1 MKLKKIS
8 TAFVLGGI
16 VMGLSA
22 CQTNPSAD
30 SAKAIAA
37 QAMDSK
43 NVESKSHVSQSGVY
57 SFMLNNGMKVLV
69 KPDHR
74 SPVAVSQVWYK
85 VGGSYESA
93 GVTGVSHALEH
104 MMFKGTK
111 KLKPGEFSEIIAA
124 NGGSEN
130 AFTGKDY
137 TAYFQRI
144 SSDRLELCLRNEADR
159 MRNLQLSEDEFKKEI
174 EVIKEERR
182 SRTDDNPSALTY
194 ERFNAAAFINS
205 SYQQP
210 IIGWMEDLD
219 SMQLSD
225 LSAWYKTW
233 YAPNNATLVVAGDV
247 DPQQVKTWAEKYFG
261 VLKPSDITP
270 PKPRR
275 EVAQMG
281 ERRITVKL
289 PAKVPY
295 LLMGY
300 KVPVLKTRL
309 KEQKDTTDIYALE
322 VLAGVLDGGQSSRL
336 SRRLVRE
343 KEIAS
348 SAGAGYDPYAR
359 QQTLFLFDGSPR
371 AGHTVKELEMAIKEQ
386 IKNIQN
392 TPPSAQE
399 LERVKAQVMASSVY
413 EKDSVFY
420 QAMQL
425 GTLETVGVGWQK
437 KDEYLKK
444 IQQVTA
450 QQVQAVAKQYLTD
463 DSLTVAVLDPQPID
477 ATKQRVDRAAGGR
490 HGQ

>member
-1 MKLKKIS
+1 MILKKYS
-8 TAFVLGGI
+8 ALVVFSGL
-16 VMGLSA
+16 MLGLSA
-22 CQTNPSAD
+22 CQTNPG
-30 SAKAIAA
+30 
-37 QAMDSK
+37 
-43 NVESKSHVSQSGVY
+43 KSTQTELKSSVSESGVH
-57 SFMLNNGMKVLV
+57 SFMLKNGMKVLV

-85 VGGSYESA
+85 VGSSYEYD

-111 KLKPGEFSEIIAA
+111 NLEPGEFSEIIAA

-130 AFTGKDY
+130 AFTGQDY

-144 SSDRLELCLRNEADR
+144 SSDRLELCLEHEADR
-159 MRNLQLSEDEFKKEI
+159 MRNLQLNEAEFKKEI

-182 SRTDDNPSALTY
+182 SRTEDKPTSLTY

-219 SMQLSD
+219 SMELED
-225 LSAWYKTW
+225 LSQWYKTW

-247 DPQQVKTWAEKYFG
+247 DPQQIKTWAEKYFG
-261 VLKPSDITP
+261 VLVTSDIKP

-275 EVAQMG
+275 EVKQMG
-281 ERRITVKL
+281 ERRITVKV

-300 KVPVLKTRL
+300 KAPVMNTA
-309 KEQKDTTDIYALE
+309 KDEKDIYALE
-322 VLAGVLDGGQSSRL
+322 VLAGVLDGGDSSRL
-336 SRRLVRE
+336 SQRLVRE
-343 KEIAS
+343 AEIAT

-359 QQTLFLFDGSPR
+359 QQTLFLFDGMPR
-371 AGHTVKELEMAIKEQ
+371 AGHSVKELEAAIKKQ
-386 IKNIQN
+386 ISEIQN
-392 TPPSAQE
+392 KAPSVQE
-399 LERVKAQVMASSVY
+399 LNRVKAQVMASSVY

-437 KDEYLKK
+437 KDEYLKN
-444 IQQVTA
+444 IQLVTA
-450 QQVQAVAKQYLTD
+450 EQVQAVAKKYLQD
-463 DSLTVAVLDPQPID
+463 DNLTVATLDPQSTD
-477 ATKQRVDRAAGGR
+477 VTKQKKIKAAAGGR
-490 HGQ
+490 HGH

>member
-1 MKLKKIS
+1 MILKKTRVFI
-8 TAFVLGGI
+8 VLSSLLL
-16 VMGLSA
+16 GLSA
-22 CQTNPSAD
+22 CQSNPD
-30 SAKAIAA
+30 
-37 QAMDSK
+37 
-43 NVESKSHVSQSGVY
+43 KSLPVKLENSVSESGVY
-57 SFMLNNGMKVLV
+57 SYMLENGLKVLV

-85 VGGSYESA
+85 VGGSYEYS

-111 KLKPGEFSEIIAA
+111 KLKAGEFSEIIAA

-144 SSDRLELCLRNEADR
+144 SSDRLELCLQNEADR
-159 MRNLQLSEDEFKKEI
+159 MRNLQLNETEFKKEI

-182 SRTDDNPSALTY
+182 SRTDDNPSSLTY

-219 SMQLSD
+219 SMQLAD
-225 LSAWYKTW
+225 LSQWYQTW

-247 DPQQVKTWAEKYFG
+247 DPQQVYQWAKKYFG
-261 VLKPSDITP
+261 PLQPSKITP

-275 EVAQMG
+275 EVEQMG

-300 KVPVLKTRL
+300 KVPVLKNI
-309 KEQKDTTDIYALE
+309 KAEDENDIYALE
-322 VLAGVLDGGQSSRL
+322 VLAGVLDGGNSSRL
-336 SRRLVRE
+336 NRRLVRE
-343 KEIAS
+343 EEIAA
-348 SAGAGYDPYAR
+348 SAGAGYDPYSR

-371 AGHTVKELEMAIKEQ
+371 KGHTVKELELAIKKQ
-386 IKNIQN
+386 IIAIQN
-392 TPPSAQE
+392 KAPEQSE
-399 LERVKAQVMASSVY
+399 LDRVKAQVMASSVY

-437 KDEYLKK
+437 KDEYLTRV
-444 IQQVTA
+444 QQVTA
-450 QQVQAVAKQYLTD
+450 EQVQAVAKKYLID
-463 DSLTVAVLDPQPID
+463 DSLTVAVLEPQPINM
-477 ATKQRVDRAAGGR
+477 AGQKMPAAAVGGSHAR
-490 HGQ
+490 

>member
-1 MKLKKIS
+1 MILKKS
-8 TAFVLGGI
+8 GAVVVMMVLLS
-16 VMGLSA
+16 GLSA
-22 CQTNPSAD
+22 CQTKPEETIQT
-30 SAKAIAA
+30 KL
-37 QAMDSK
+37 
-43 NVESKSHVSQSGVY
+43 KSSVSESGVY
-57 SFMLNNGMKVLV
+57 SFMLENGMKVLV

-85 VGGSYESA
+85 VGSSYEYD
-93 GVTGVSHALEH
+93 GITGVSHALEH
-104 MMFKGTK
+104 MMFKGTRN
-111 KLKPGEFSEIIAA
+111 LKSGEFSEIIAA

-130 AFTGKDY
+130 AFTGQDY

-144 SSDRLELCLRNEADR
+144 SSDRLELCLQHEADR
-159 MRNLQLSEDEFKKEI
+159 MRNLQLNEDEFKKEI

-182 SRTDDNPSALTY
+182 SRTDDKPTSLTY

-210 IIGWMEDLD
+210 IIGWMEDLN
-219 SMQLSD
+219 SMHLDD
-225 LSAWYKTW
+225 LSQWYKTW

-247 DPQQVKTWAEKYFG
+247 DPQQIKAWAEKYFG
-261 VLKPSDITP
+261 VLKASRIIP

-275 EVAQMG
+275 EAKQMG

-300 KVPVLKTRL
+300 KVPVMNTAEDE
-309 KEQKDTTDIYALE
+309 KEIYALE
-322 VLAGVLDGGQSSRL
+322 VLAGVLDGGDSSRL
-336 SRRLVRE
+336 SQYLVRE
-343 KEIAS
+343 TEIAT
-348 SAGAGYDPYAR
+348 SAGAGYNPYAR

-371 AGHTVKELEMAIKEQ
+371 EGHSINELEAAIKKQ
-386 IKNIQN
+386 ILVIQKK
-392 TPPSAQE
+392 PPSIQE
-399 LERVKAQVMASSVY
+399 LNRVKAQVLSASVY

-450 QQVQAVAKQYLTD
+450 QQVQAVAIKYLQD
-463 DSLTVAVLDPQPID
+463 DSLTVATLDPQSTS
-477 ATKQRVDRAAGGR
+477 TKKQKRSKPAAGGR
-490 HGQ
+490 RGH

>member
-1 MKLKKIS
+1 MILKKYRVVYAL
-8 TAFVLGGI
+8 TGI
-16 VMGLSA
+16 LFGLSA
-22 CQTNPSAD
+22 CQTNPQHVTKTD
-30 SAKAIAA
+30 SAQPDNIKQDA
-37 QAMDSK
+37 
-43 NVESKSHVSQSGVY
+43 NLSQSGVY
-57 SFMLNNGMKVLV
+57 SFMLDNGMKVLV

-85 VGGSYESA
+85 VGGSYEYD

-104 MMFKGTK
+104 MMFKGTEN
-111 KLKPGEFSEIIAA
+111 LKPGEFSEIIAA

-144 SSDRLELCLRNEADR
+144 SSDRLELCLQHEADR
-159 MRNLQLSEDEFKKEI
+159 MRHLRLNEDEFKKEI

-182 SRTDDNPSALTY
+182 SRTDDKPTSLTY

-219 SMQLSD
+219 SMRLED
-225 LSAWYKTW
+225 LSQWYKTW

-247 DPQQVKTWAEKYFG
+247 DPEQIRDWAEKYFG
-261 VLKPSDITP
+261 VLKPSNIVP

-275 EVAQMG
+275 EVEQMG
-281 ERRITVKL
+281 ERRITVKV

-300 KVPVLKTRL
+300 KVPVMNTAQDE
-309 KEQKDTTDIYALE
+309 KEIYALE
-322 VLAGVLDGGQSSRL
+322 VLAGVLDGGDSSRL
-336 SRRLVRE
+336 SQRLVRGS
-343 KEIAS
+343 EIAT

-359 QQTLFLFDGSPR
+359 QKSLFLFDGTPR
-371 AGHTVKELEMAIKEQ
+371 EGHTIKELELAIKKQ
-386 IKNIQN
+386 IINIQEEL
-392 TPPSAQE
+392 PSLQE
-399 LERVKAQVMASSVY
+399 LDRVKAQVMASSVY

-450 QQVQAVAKQYLTD
+450 EQVRAVAKKYLQD
-463 DSLTVAVLDPQPID
+463 DSLTVAVLDPQSTD
-477 ATKQRVDRAAGGR
+477 TNKQRKGVAVTGGR
-490 HGQ
+490 HAH

>member
-1 MKLKKIS
+1 MILKKYS
-8 TAFVLGGI
+8 ALFVLT
-16 VMGLSA
+16 GLLAGVSA
-22 CQTNPSAD
+22 CQTNPSVNNAD
-30 SAKAIAA
+30 
-37 QAMDSK
+37 QALQGK
-43 NVESKSHVSQSGVY
+43 QESRVSDSGVH
-57 SFMLNNGMKVLV
+57 SFMLKNGMKVLV

-85 VGGSYESA
+85 VGASYEYD

-104 MMFKGTK
+104 MMFKGTEN
-111 KLKPGEFSEIIAA
+111 LEPGEFSKIIAA

-144 SSDRLELCLRNEADR
+144 SSDRLELCLKHEADR
-159 MRNLQLSEDEFKKEI
+159 MRHLQLNEDEFKKEI

-182 SRTDDNPSALTY
+182 SRTEDKPTSLTY

-210 IIGWMEDLD
+210 IIGWMEDLH
-219 SMQLSD
+219 SMDLDD
-225 LSAWYKTW
+225 LSQWYKTW

-247 DPQQVKTWAEKYFG
+247 DPQQIKKWAEKYFG
-261 VLKPSDITP
+261 VLQPSKIIP

-275 EVAQMG
+275 EVEQMG

-300 KVPVLKTRL
+300 KVPVLKSL
-309 KEQKDTTDIYALE
+309 MDKGESVNDVYALE
-322 VLAGVLDGGQSSRL
+322 VLAGVLDGGDSSRL

-343 KEIAS
+343 AEIAT

-371 AGHTVKELEMAIKEQ
+371 DGHSVKELEAAIKKQ
-386 IKNIQN
+386 IVAIQN
-392 TPPSAQE
+392 KPPSRQE
-399 LERVKAQVMASSVY
+399 LDRVKAQVMASSVY

-437 KDEYLKK
+437 KDDYLKK

-450 QQVQAVAKQYLTD
+450 EQVQAVAKKYLLD
-463 DSLTVAVLDPQPID
+463 DSLTVAVLVPQPTD
-477 ATKQRVDRAAGGR
+477 TTKQRSVRRATGGR
-490 HGQ
+490 RGH

>member
-1 MKLKKIS
+1 MILKKYKVVYAL
-8 TAFVLGGI
+8 TGVLF
-16 VMGLSA
+16 GLSA
-22 CQTNPSAD
+22 CQTNPQHVSEKD
-30 SAKAIAA
+30 IRQPDNIRQDAKL
-37 QAMDSK
+37 
-43 NVESKSHVSQSGVY
+43 SQSGVY
-57 SFMLNNGMKVLV
+57 SFMLDNGMKVLV

-85 VGGSYESA
+85 VGGSYEYD

-104 MMFKGTK
+104 MMFKGTEN
-111 KLKPGEFSEIIAA
+111 LKPGEFSEIIAA

-144 SSDRLELCLRNEADR
+144 SSDRLELCLQHEADR
-159 MRNLQLSEDEFKKEI
+159 MRNLQLNEGEFKKEI

-182 SRTDDNPSALTY
+182 SRTDDKPTSLTY

-219 SMQLSD
+219 SMRLED
-225 LSAWYKTW
+225 LSQWYKTW

-247 DPQQVKTWAEKYFG
+247 DPEQVRGWAEKYFG
-261 VLKPSDITP
+261 VLKPSNIVP

-275 EVAQMG
+275 EVEQMG
-281 ERRITVKL
+281 ERRITVKV

-300 KVPVLKTRL
+300 KVPVMNTAEDEK
-309 KEQKDTTDIYALE
+309 DIYALE
-322 VLAGVLDGGQSSRL
+322 VLAGVLDGGDSSRL
-336 SRRLVRE
+336 SQYLVRNS
-343 KEIAS
+343 EIAT

-359 QQTLFLFDGSPR
+359 QQTLFLFDGTPR
-371 AGHTVKELEMAIKEQ
+371 EGHTIKELESAIKKQ
-386 IKNIQN
+386 ILKIQKEL
-392 TPPSAQE
+392 PSLQE
-399 LERVKAQVMASSVY
+399 LDRVKAQVMASSVY

-450 QQVQAVAKQYLTD
+450 EQVRAVAKKYLQG
-463 DSLTVAVLDPQPID
+463 DSLTVAVLDPQSTD
-477 ATKQRVDRAAGGR
+477 TNKQRKGATVTGGR
-490 HGQ
+490 HAH

>member
-1 MKLKKIS
+1 MIYKKYG
-8 TAFVLGGI
+8 ALCVLGGALL
-16 VMGLSA
+16 GLTA
-22 CQTNPSAD
+22 CQTNPPTGSRTGMNKQSTYAEL
-30 SAKAIAA
+30 K
-37 QAMDSK
+37 
-43 NVESKSHVSQSGVY
+43 ESVNGTGVY
-57 SFMLNNGMKVLV
+57 SFMLKNGMKVLV

-85 VGGSYESA
+85 VGSSYEYD

-111 KLKPGEFSEIIAA
+111 KLKAGEFSEIIAA

-144 SSDRLELCLRNEADR
+144 SSDRLELCLQHEADR
-159 MRNLQLSEDEFKKEI
+159 MRNLQLNNDEFKKEI

-182 SRTDDNPSALTY
+182 TRTDDNPTSLTY

-210 IIGWMEDLD
+210 IIGWMDDLH
-219 SMQLSD
+219 SMSLKD
-225 LSAWYKTW
+225 LSQWYKTW

-247 DPQQVKTWAEKYFG
+247 NPQQIKTWAEKYFG
-261 VLKPSDITP
+261 DLESSKIAP

-275 EVAQMG
+275 EVEQMG

-295 LLMGY
+295 LVMGY
-300 KVPVLKTRL
+300 KVPVLKTISV
-309 KEQKDTTDIYALE
+309 EDENDIYALE
-322 VLAGVLDGGQSSRL
+322 VLAGVLDGGNSSRL
-336 SRRLVRE
+336 SQRLVRG
-343 KEIAS
+343 KEVAT

-359 QQTLFLFDGSPR
+359 QQTLFLFDGAPR
-371 AGHTVKELEMAIKEQ
+371 GGHNVNELETAIKEQ
-386 IKNIQN
+386 ISAIQN
-392 TPPSAQE
+392 KAPSMQE
-399 LERVKAQVMASSVY
+399 LDRVKAQVMASSVY

-425 GTLETVGVGWQK
+425 GTLETVGVGWQR

-450 QQVQAVAKQYLTD
+450 EQVQAVAKKYLLED
-463 DSLTVAVLDPQPID
+463 NLTVAVLDPQPID
-477 ATKQRVDRAAGGR
+477 DTNQRRSQGAAGGR
-490 HGQ
+490 RGH

>member
-1 MKLKKIS
+1 MKLKRIGAAIALS
-8 TAFVLGGI
+8 GLL
-16 VMGLSA
+16 MGMAA
-22 CQTNPSAD
+22 CQTNPVNKSAAPN
-30 SAKAIAA
+30 SEFKTR
-37 QAMDSK
+37 
-43 NVESKSHVSQSGVY
+43 VSQSGVH
-57 SFMLNNGMKVLV
+57 SFTLSNGMKVLI

-74 SPVAVSQVWYK
+74 SPVVVSQVWYK
-85 VGGSYESA
+85 VGGSYEYA

-111 KLKPGEFSEIIAA
+111 NLKAGEFSDIIAA

-144 SSDRLELCLRNEADR
+144 ASDRLELCLRNEADR
-159 MRNLQLSEDEFKKEI
+159 MRNLQLNEAEFKKEI

-182 SRTDDNPSALTY
+182 SRTDDNPTSLTY

-225 LSAWYKTW
+225 LSAWYQTW

-247 DPQQVKTWAEKYFG
+247 DVQQVKAWAEKYFG
-261 VLKPSDITP
+261 VFKPSKIIP

-275 EVAQMG
+275 EVPQMG
-281 ERRITVKL
+281 ERRITVKV

-300 KVPVLKTRL
+300 KVPVLKTL
-309 KEQKDTTDIYALE
+309 INDEKNIDDIYALE

-336 SRRLVRE
+336 TKTLVRE

-371 AGHTVKELEMAIKEQ
+371 DGHSVKELESAIKKQ
-386 IKNIQN
+386 ITEIQN
-392 TPPSAQE
+392 TAPSTAE
-399 LERVKAQVMASSVY
+399 LDRVKAQVMASSVY

-444 IQQVTA
+444 IQQVTP
-450 QQVQAVAKQYLTD
+450 QEVQAVAKKYLID
-463 DSLTVAVLDPQPID
+463 DSLTVAILDPQPIN
-477 ATKQRVDRAAGGR
+477 ANSPRASRTAGGR
-490 HGQ
+490 HAR

>member
-1 MKLKKIS
+1 MILKKYRVVYAL
-8 TAFVLGGI
+8 TGALF
-16 VMGLSA
+16 GLSA
-22 CQTNPSAD
+22 CQTNP
-30 SAKAIAA
+30 
-37 QAMDSK
+37 Q
-43 NVESKSHVSQSGVY
+43 HVAEINSGQPDNIKQGSNLSQSGVY
-57 SFMLNNGMKVLV
+57 SFMLDNGMKVLV

-85 VGGSYESA
+85 VGGSYEYD

-111 KLKPGEFSEIIAA
+111 NLKPGEFSEIIAA

-130 AFTGKDY
+130 AFTSKDY

-144 SSDRLELCLRNEADR
+144 SSDRLELCLQHEADR
-159 MRNLQLSEDEFKKEI
+159 MRHLQLNEDEFKKEI

-182 SRTDDNPSALTY
+182 SRTDDKPTSLTY

-219 SMQLSD
+219 SMRLED
-225 LSAWYKTW
+225 LSKWYKTW

-247 DPQQVKTWAEKYFG
+247 DPEQIKNWAEKYFG
-261 VLKPSDITP
+261 VLKPSNIVP

-275 EVAQMG
+275 EVEQLG
-281 ERRITVKL
+281 ERRITVKV

-300 KVPVLKTRL
+300 KVPVMNTAQDEK
-309 KEQKDTTDIYALE
+309 DIYALE
-322 VLAGVLDGGQSSRL
+322 VLAGVLDGGDSSRL
-336 SRRLVRE
+336 SQRLVRGSE
-343 KEIAS
+343 VAT

-359 QQTLFLFDGSPR
+359 QQTLFLFDGTPR
-371 AGHTVKELEMAIKEQ
+371 EGHTIKQLESAIKKQITTIQKEL
-386 IKNIQN
+386 
-392 TPPSAQE
+392 PSLQE
-399 LERVKAQVMASSVY
+399 LDRVKAQVMASSVY

-437 KDEYLKK
+437 KDEYLKN

-450 QQVQAVAKQYLTD
+450 EQVRAVAKKYLQD
-463 DSLTVAVLDPQPID
+463 DSLTVAVLDPQSTD
-477 ATKQRVDRAAGGR
+477 TNKQRKGISVSGGR
-490 HGQ
+490 HGH

>member
-1 MKLKKIS
+1 MILKKYS
-8 TAFVLGGI
+8 ALFALTSLVLC
-16 VMGLSA
+16 LSA
-22 CQTNPSAD
+22 CQTNQLKPE
-30 SAKAIAA
+30 
-37 QAMDSK
+37 QA
-43 NVESKSHVSQSGVY
+43 EIKSSVSDSGVY
-57 SFMLNNGMKVLV
+57 SYMLENGMKVLV

-85 VGGSYESA
+85 VGGSYEYD

-111 KLKPGEFSEIIAA
+111 NLKAGEFSEIIAA

-144 SSDRLELCLRNEADR
+144 SSDRLELCLQHEADR
-159 MRNLQLSEDEFKKEI
+159 MRNLLLNEDEFKKEI

-182 SRTDDNPSALTY
+182 SRTDDKPTSLTY
-194 ERFNAAAFINS
+194 ERFHAAAFINS

-210 IIGWMEDLD
+210 IIGWMEDLH
-219 SMQLSD
+219 SMRLED
-225 LSAWYKTW
+225 LSQWYKTW
-233 YAPNNATLVVAGDV
+233 YAPNNATLVVSGDV
-247 DPQQVKTWAEKYFG
+247 DPLQVKTWAEKYFG
-261 VLKPSDITP
+261 VLQPSDITP

-275 EVAQMG
+275 EVEQMG
-281 ERRITVKL
+281 ERRITVKA

-300 KVPVLKTRL
+300 KVPVLKMFID
-309 KEQKDTTDIYALE
+309 KGEDGNDIYALE
-322 VLAGVLDGGQSSRL
+322 VLAGVLDGGDSSRL
-336 SRRLVRE
+336 SQRLVRE
-343 KEIAS
+343 SEIAT

-371 AGHTVKELEMAIKEQ
+371 DGHTISELEAAIKKQ
-386 IKNIQN
+386 ISAIQN
-392 TPPSAQE
+392 KPPSKQE
-399 LERVKAQVMASSVY
+399 LDRVKAQVMASNVY

-450 QQVQAVAKQYLTD
+450 EQVQAVAKKYLLD
-463 DSLTVAVLDPQPID
+463 DNLTVAVLDPQSTEI
-477 ATKQRVDRAAGGR
+477 AKSVTSKGAVGGR
-490 HGQ
+490 HGH

>member
-1 MKLKKIS
+1 M
-8 TAFVLGGI
+8 
-16 VMGLSA
+16 
-22 CQTNPSAD
+22 
-30 SAKAIAA
+30 
-37 QAMDSK
+37 
-43 NVESKSHVSQSGVY
+43 
-57 SFMLNNGMKVLV
+57 
-69 KPDHR
+69 
-74 SPVAVSQVWYK
+74 
-85 VGGSYESA
+85 
-93 GVTGVSHALEH
+93 
-104 MMFKGTK
+104 
-111 KLKPGEFSEIIAA
+111 
-124 NGGSEN
+124 
-130 AFTGKDY
+130 
-137 TAYFQRI
+137 
-144 SSDRLELCLRNEADR
+144 
-159 MRNLQLSEDEFKKEI
+159 
-174 EVIKEERR
+174 IKEERR

-247 DPQQVKTWAEKYFG
+247 DPQQVKAWAKKYFG
-261 VLKPSDITP
+261 VLKPSAITP

-275 EVAQMG
+275 EVDQMG

-343 KEIAS
+343 TEIAS

-392 TPPSAQE
+392 TPPSAPE

-437 KDEYLKK
+437 KEEYLKK

-450 QQVQAVAKQYLTD
+450 LQVQAVAKKYLTD

>member
-8 TAFVLGGI
+8 TVL
-16 VMGLSA
+16 VLSGLVAGLAA
-22 CQTNPSAD
+22 CQTNPEMS
-30 SAKAIAA
+30 SMSEPAA
-37 QAMDSK
+37 AAALSHS
-43 NVESKSHVSQSGVY
+43 ESKTQLSKSGVH
-57 SFMLNNGMKVLV
+57 SFTLGNGMKVLV

-85 VGGSYESA
+85 VGGSYEYA
-93 GVTGVSHALEH
+93 GLTGVSHALEH

-111 KLKPGEFSEIIAA
+111 NLKPGEFSEIIAA

-144 SSDRLELCLRNEADR
+144 SSDRLELCLKNEADR
-159 MRNLQLSEDEFKKEI
+159 MRNLQLNEAEFKKEI

-182 SRTDDNPSALTY
+182 SRTDDQPTSLTY

-210 IIGWMEDLD
+210 IIGWMQDLH
-219 SMQLSD
+219 SMQLDD
-225 LSAWYKTW
+225 LSAWYQTW
-233 YAPNNATLVVAGDV
+233 YAPNNATLVIAGDV
-247 DPQQVKTWAEKYFG
+247 DPQQIKIWAEKYFG
-261 VLKPSDITP
+261 VLKPSNITP

-300 KVPVLKTRL
+300 KVPVLKSL
-309 KEQKDTTDIYALE
+309 LDDEKNTDDVYALE

-336 SRRLVRE
+336 SRNLVRE

-371 AGHTVKELEMAIKEQ
+371 DGHSVKELEQAIKNQ
-386 IKNIQN
+386 ITEIQN
-392 TPPSAQE
+392 TPPSRAE

-425 GTLETVGVGWQK
+425 GTLETVGVGWQR

-450 QQVQAVAKQYLTD
+450 EQVQGVAKKYLID
-463 DSLTVAVLDPQPID
+463 DSLTVAVLEPQPIEM
-477 ATKQRVDRAAGGR
+477 AKQRHRGAAGGR
-490 HGQ
+490 HAR